1 MTAIRTVLPGLVVLA
16 IGLSGCNA
24 WQDRAE
30 FAAPESRGTTTMTSP
45 VDKEGPPP
53 AIRAVHCYRTLATV
67 DCYPEKQP
75 DRYTGYTGTYPDN

>member
-1 MTAIRTVLPGLVVLA
+1 MTAIRIVLPGLIVLA
-16 IGLSGCNA
+16 MGLTGCNT

-30 FAAPESRGTTTMTSP
+30 FAAPQSRWTVSESSP
-45 VDKEGPPP
+45 IDKEGPPP

-75 DRYTGYTGTYPDN
+75 ERYSGYTGTYPDN